1 MFYRLFILYLTLPH
15 YLPSYRHGKFA
26 LGRRARSP
34 PTRRMKAVGD
44 DVQFGTPAKK
54 RSRRISTINRGVT
67 ERMCLITTNTYLRT
81 LSIAVAP
88 KSPKVTVGNLVTSQE
103 CLYVALGTS
112 ILSQVPYYLTVGK
125 ALVCVRLP
133 PW

>member
-1 MFYRLFILYLTLPH
+1 
-15 YLPSYRHGKFA
+15 
-26 LGRRARSP
+26 
-34 PTRRMKAVGD
+34 MKAVGD

-103 CLYVALGTS
+103 YLYMALGTS
-112 ILSQVPYYLTVGK
+112 ILSQVPYYLTVRK
-125 ALVCVRLP
+125 ALVCVCLP

>member
-1 MFYRLFILYLTLPH
+1 
-15 YLPSYRHGKFA
+15 
-26 LGRRARSP
+26 
-34 PTRRMKAVGD
+34 MKAVGD

-103 CLYVALGTS
+103 YLYVALGTS

-125 ALVCVRLP
+125 ALVCVRIP

>member
-1 MFYRLFILYLTLPH
+1 
-15 YLPSYRHGKFA
+15 
-26 LGRRARSP
+26 
-34 PTRRMKAVGD
+34 MKAFADGGK
-44 DVQFGTPAKK
+44 FGTPVKK
-54 RSRRISTINRGVT
+54 RSRRISTSDHGVT
-67 ERMCLITTNTYLRT
+67 DRIALITTNTNLRT

-88 KSPKVTVGNLVTSQE
+88 NSPKVTVGNLVTSQE
-103 CLYVALGTS
+103 YLYVALGTS